1 MAEVFPLSSE
11 ACTAIIV
18 FIAFLVF
25 AGGLPEP
32 VGLKIKGL
40 LHTEKARESVPVARP
55 TLRGLRIALS
65 DRTSNAEAHAVYVY
79 AYKSAMQAGIR
90 NEGCIEYTHEHLLLP
105 CSRPDLEVCEV
116 SKCQEQSVK

>member
-18 FIAFLVF
+18 FIAFLVL

-40 LHTEKARESVPVARP
+40 LHTEKAWKSVPVARP
-55 TLRGLRIALS
+55 TLRGLRIAQS

-79 AYKSAMQAGIR
+79 TPIKAQCGLAYAMKA
-90 NEGCIEYTHEHLLLP
+90 
-105 CSRPDLEVCEV
+105 V
-116 SKCQEQSVK
+116 

>member
-1 MAEVFPLSSE
+1 MLVMLLGKM
-11 ACTAIIV
+11 IV
-18 FIAFLVF
+18 LRPI
-25 AGGLPEP
+25 
-32 VGLKIKGL
+32 
-40 LHTEKARESVPVARP
+40 HTEKARESVPVARP
-55 TLRGLRIALS
+55 TLRGLRIAQS

-79 AYKSAMQAGIR
+79 SYKSAMQAGIR